1 MTRGDLQAAAA
12 QQLGGSSSSSSFVA
26 AGAPDVPVIKGPT
39 AEKRVKR
46 EIRKERAMAE

>member
-12 QQLGGSSSSSSFVA
+12 QQLGGSSSSSFVA